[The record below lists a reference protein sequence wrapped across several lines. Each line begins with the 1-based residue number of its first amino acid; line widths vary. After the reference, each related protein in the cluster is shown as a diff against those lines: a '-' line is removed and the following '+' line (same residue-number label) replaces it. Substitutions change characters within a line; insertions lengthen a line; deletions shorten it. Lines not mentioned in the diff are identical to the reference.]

1 MNKFVT
7 NFDILNIFPE
17 AKIKN
22 YAELEKYE
30 TIYELMSNKIDYVF
44 LLTESEKIKVTGP
57 WRRSSFC
64 RARP

>member
-1 MNKFVT
+1 MNKFVS

-17 AKIKN
+17 AKIKT

-30 TIYELMSNKIDYVF
+30 TIYELMPNKIDYVF

-57 WRRSSFC
+57 
-64 RARP
+64 